1 MIRNLMINFLKTASK
16 VKEKEVKA
24 VIFSFLFVVVLMS
37 AYYILRPVR
46 DAMASDWT
54 DAEVSWLWT
63 LNFFISTAI
72 VALYGVM
79 VSKFRFRLL
88 VPTMYGIFAIS
99 FIIFYALGS
108 VFEDRTVIDKS
119 FYVWVSVFSLFHI
132 SVFWTF
138 MSELFSK
145 EQSGRLFGII
155 AVGASVGGLIGPSIT
170 AFFSVSLGIDNLM
183 LIASMMLF
191 IPIPIIF
198 YLQSLKA
205 KELNNEALDIPV
217 SNQSIGG
224 NPLAGFKIFFSNPY
238 LLSIGLFIFLY
249 TGISSFVYFE
259 LKNLLSD
266 FSRPERSVIWAQMDL
281 AVNILAIST
290 GLFATSRIVTKFG
303 MPVTI
308 AMVPIM
314 ICIGLLVLAIS
325 PLLGVVVVLQ
335 VIRRAGNY
343 AVTRPAREML
353 FTLVNQET
361 RFKAKP
367 VIDIVAYRGGD
378 MLTAWLFTGL
388 TQGLGL
394 GLAAV
399 AAVGAGI
406 ASLWALSVFILENG
420 LSAMNLNL
428 KTYRIERPACN
439 HKVACRICLRHRNTN
454 QFNLSINFT
463 NN

>member
-54 DAEVSWLWT
+54 DSEVSWLWT

-205 KELNNEALDIPV
+205 KELNNEALDIPI

-406 ASLWALSVFILENG
+406 ASLWALVGIYLGKWF
-420 LSAMNLNL
+420 
-428 KTYRIERPACN
+428 ERNEP
-439 HKVACRICLRHRNTN
+439 
-454 QFNLSINFT
+454 
-463 NN
+463 

>member
-1 MIRNLMINFLKTASK
+1 MIRNLIINFLKIASK

-72 VALYGVM
+72 VALYGSM

-108 VFEDRTVIDKS
+108 VFEDRTLIDKS

-170 AFFSVSLGIDNLM
+170 AFFSVSLGADNLM
-183 LIASMMLF
+183 LIASMMLL

-198 YLQSLKA
+198 YLQSLKS
-205 KELNNEALDIPV
+205 KQLNNEVLDIPD

-224 NPLAGFKIFFSNPY
+224 NPLAGFKMFFSNPY

-266 FSRPERSVIWAQMDL
+266 FSRSERSVIWAQMDL

-290 GLFATSRIVTKFG
+290 GLFATGRIVTKFG
-303 MPVTI
+303 MPATI

-325 PLLGVVVVLQ
+325 PLLGVVMVLQ
-335 VIRRAGNY
+335 IIRRAGNY

-394 GLAAV
+394 GLASV

-406 ASLWALSVFILENG
+406 ASLWALVGIYLGKWFDRYES
-420 LSAMNLNL
+420 
-428 KTYRIERPACN
+428 
-439 HKVACRICLRHRNTN
+439 
-454 QFNLSINFT
+454 
-463 NN
+463 

>member
-1 MIRNLMINFLKTASK
+1 MIRNLIINFLKNASK
-16 VKEKEVKA
+16 IKEQEIKA

-72 VALYGVM
+72 VALYGSM

-88 VPTMYGIFAIS
+88 VPTLYGIFAIS

-170 AFFSVSLGIDNLM
+170 AFFSVSLGADNLM
-183 LIASMMLF
+183 LIASMMLL

-198 YLQSLKA
+198 YLQSLKS
-205 KELNNEALDIPV
+205 KELNNEVLDIPG

-224 NPLAGFKIFFSNPY
+224 NPLAGFKMFFSNPY

-266 FSRPERSVIWAQMDL
+266 FSRSERSVIWAQMDL

-290 GLFATSRIVTKFG
+290 GLFATGRIVTKFG
-303 MPVTI
+303 MPATI

-325 PLLGVVVVLQ
+325 PLLGVVMVLQ
-335 VIRRAGNY
+335 IIRRAGNY

-394 GLAAV
+394 GLASV

-406 ASLWALSVFILENG
+406 ASLWALVGIYLGKWFDRYES
-420 LSAMNLNL
+420 
-428 KTYRIERPACN
+428 
-439 HKVACRICLRHRNTN
+439 
-454 QFNLSINFT
+454 
-463 NN
+463 

>member
-1 MIRNLMINFLKTASK
+1 MIRNLIINFLKNASK
-16 VKEKEVKA
+16 IKEQEIKA

-72 VALYGVM
+72 VALYGVI

-99 FIIFYALGS
+99 FIIFYSLGFA
-108 VFEDRTVIDKS
+108 FEDRTVIDKS

-170 AFFSVSLGIDNLM
+170 AFFSVSLGADNLM
-183 LIASMMLF
+183 LIASMMLL

-198 YLQSLKA
+198 YLQSLKS
-205 KELNNEALDIPV
+205 KELNNEVLDIPD

-224 NPLAGFKIFFSNPY
+224 NPLAGFKMFFSNPY

-266 FSRPERSVIWAQMDL
+266 FSRSERSVIWAQMDL

-290 GLFATSRIVTKFG
+290 GLFATGRIVTKFG
-303 MPVTI
+303 MPATI

-325 PLLGVVVVLQ
+325 PLLGVVMVLQ
-335 VIRRAGNY
+335 IIRRAGNY

-394 GLAAV
+394 GLASV

-406 ASLWALSVFILENG
+406 ASLWALVGIYLGKWFDRYES
-420 LSAMNLNL
+420 
-428 KTYRIERPACN
+428 
-439 HKVACRICLRHRNTN
+439 
-454 QFNLSINFT
+454 
-463 NN
+463 

>member
-1 MIRNLMINFLKTASK
+1 MIRNLIINFLKNASK
-16 VKEKEVKA
+16 IKEQEIKA
-24 VIFSFLFVVVLMS
+24 VIFSLLFVVVLMS

-63 LNFFISTAI
+63 LNFFISTVI
-72 VALYGVM
+72 VALYGSM

-88 VPTMYGIFAIS
+88 VPTIYGIFAIS

-108 VFEDRTVIDKS
+108 FFEDRTLIDKS

-170 AFFSVSLGIDNLM
+170 AFFSVSLGADNLM
-183 LIASMMLF
+183 LIASMMLL

-198 YLQSLKA
+198 YLQSLKS
-205 KELNNEALDIPV
+205 KELNNEVLDIPG

-224 NPLAGFKIFFSNPY
+224 NPLAGFKMFFSNPY

-266 FSRPERSVIWAQMDL
+266 FSRSERSVIWAQMDL

-290 GLFATSRIVTKFG
+290 GLFATGRIVTKFG
-303 MPVTI
+303 MPATI

-325 PLLGVVVVLQ
+325 PLLGVVMVLQ
-335 VIRRAGNY
+335 IIRRAGNY

-394 GLAAV
+394 GLASV

-406 ASLWALSVFILENG
+406 ASLWALVGIYHGKWFDRYES
-420 LSAMNLNL
+420 
-428 KTYRIERPACN
+428 
-439 HKVACRICLRHRNTN
+439 
-454 QFNLSINFT
+454 
-463 NN
+463 

>member
-1 MIRNLMINFLKTASK
+1 MIRNLIINFLKTASK

-72 VALYGVM
+72 VALYGSM

-108 VFEDRTVIDKS
+108 VFEDRTLIDKS

-170 AFFSVSLGIDNLM
+170 AFFSVSLGADNLM
-183 LIASMMLF
+183 LIASMMLL

-198 YLQSLKA
+198 YLQSLKS
-205 KELNNEALDIPV
+205 KELNNEVLDIPD

-224 NPLAGFKIFFSNPY
+224 NPLAGFKMFFSNPY

-266 FSRPERSVIWAQMDL
+266 FSRSERSVIWAQMDL

-290 GLFATSRIVTKFG
+290 GLFATGRIVTKFG
-303 MPVTI
+303 MPATI

-325 PLLGVVVVLQ
+325 PLLGVVMVLQ
-335 VIRRAGNY
+335 IIRRAGNY

-406 ASLWALSVFILENG
+406 ASLWALVGIYLGKWFDRYES
-420 LSAMNLNL
+420 
-428 KTYRIERPACN
+428 
-439 HKVACRICLRHRNTN
+439 
-454 QFNLSINFT
+454 
-463 NN
+463 

>member
-72 VALYGVM
+72 VALYGSM

-108 VFEDRTVIDKS
+108 VFEDRTLIDKS

-170 AFFSVSLGIDNLM
+170 AFFSVSLGADNLM
-183 LIASMMLF
+183 LIASMMLL

-198 YLQSLKA
+198 YLQSLKS
-205 KELNNEALDIPV
+205 KELNNEVLDIPD

-224 NPLAGFKIFFSNPY
+224 NPLAGFKMFFSNPY

-266 FSRPERSVIWAQMDL
+266 FSRSERSVIWAQMDL

-290 GLFATSRIVTKFG
+290 GLFATGRIVTKFG
-303 MPVTI
+303 MPATI

-325 PLLGVVVVLQ
+325 PLLGVVMVLQ
-335 VIRRAGNY
+335 IIRRAGNY

-394 GLAAV
+394 GLASV

-406 ASLWALSVFILENG
+406 ASLWALVGIFLGKWFDRYES
-420 LSAMNLNL
+420 
-428 KTYRIERPACN
+428 
-439 HKVACRICLRHRNTN
+439 
-454 QFNLSINFT
+454 
-463 NN
+463 

>member
-1 MIRNLMINFLKTASK
+1 MNPINKFLKTASRI
-16 VKEKEVKA
+16 EEREIKA

-63 LNFFISTAI
+63 INFFISTAI
-72 VALYGVM
+72 VALYGLM

-88 VPTMYGIFAIS
+88 VPVMYGIFAGS
-99 FIIFYALGS
+99 FVIFYFLAS
-108 VFEDRTVIDKS
+108 ISDDRTIIDKA

-132 SVFWTF
+132 SVFWSF

-170 AFFSVSLGIDNLM
+170 AFFSVSLGTDNLM
-183 LIASMMLF
+183 LIASMMLL

-198 YLQSLKA
+198 YLQTLKVTD
-205 KELNNEALDIPV
+205 LNNEELDLTTP
-217 SNQSIGG
+217 NQSIGG
-224 NPLAGFKIFFSNPY
+224 SPFAGFKMFFSNPY

-266 FSRPERSVIWAQMDL
+266 LSRSERSVIWAQMDL
-281 AVNILAIST
+281 AVNILAISA
-290 GLFATSRIVTKFG
+290 GLFATGRIVTRFG
-303 MPVTI
+303 MPLTI
-308 AMVPIM
+308 ALVPVM

-325 PLLGVVVVLQ
+325 PFLGVVVMLQ
-335 VIRRAGNY
+335 IIRRAGNY

-353 FTLVNQET
+353 FTLVDQET

-378 MLTAWLFTGL
+378 MLMAWLFTGL

-399 AAVGAGI
+399 AAFGAGM
-406 ASLWALSVFILENG
+406 AALWSLVGIYLGRWF
-420 LSAMNLNL
+420 
-428 KTYRIERPACN
+428 ERD
-439 HKVACRICLRHRNTN
+439 NTEPKGYVTSKN
-454 QFNLSINFT
+454 ST
-463 NN
+463 E

>member
-1 MIRNLMINFLKTASK
+1 MIKNLMINFLKTASK

-170 AFFSVSLGIDNLM
+170 AFFSVSLGTDNLM

-205 KELNNEALDIPV
+205 KELNNQALDIPI

-224 NPLAGFKIFFSNPY
+224 NPFAGFKMFFSNPY
-238 LLSIGLFIFLY
+238 LLSIGVFIFLY

-303 MPVTI
+303 MPITI
-308 AMVPIM
+308 AMVPVM

-406 ASLWALSVFILENG
+406 ASLWALVGIYLGKWF
-420 LSAMNLNL
+420 
-428 KTYRIERPACN
+428 ERNEA
-439 HKVACRICLRHRNTN
+439 
-454 QFNLSINFT
+454 
-463 NN
+463 

>member
-1 MIRNLMINFLKTASK
+1 MIMNLINKFLKTASRI
-16 VKEKEVKA
+16 EEREIKA

-63 LNFFISTAI
+63 INFFISTAI
-72 VALYGVM
+72 VALYGLM

-88 VPTMYGIFAIS
+88 VPVMYGIFAGS
-99 FIIFYALGS
+99 FVIFYFLAS
-108 VFEDRTVIDKS
+108 ISDDRTIIDKA

-132 SVFWTF
+132 SVFWSF

-170 AFFSVSLGIDNLM
+170 AFFSVSLGTDNLM
-183 LIASMMLF
+183 LIASMMLL

-198 YLQSLKA
+198 YLQTLKVTD
-205 KELNNEALDIPV
+205 LNNEELDLTTP
-217 SNQSIGG
+217 NQSIGG
-224 NPLAGFKIFFSNPY
+224 SPFAGFKMFFSNPY

-266 FSRPERSVIWAQMDL
+266 LSRSERSVIWAQMDL
-281 AVNILAIST
+281 AVNILAISA
-290 GLFATSRIVTKFG
+290 GLFATGRIVTRFG
-303 MPVTI
+303 MPLTI
-308 AMVPIM
+308 ALVPVM

-325 PLLGVVVVLQ
+325 PFLGVVVMLQ
-335 VIRRAGNY
+335 IIRRAGNY

-353 FTLVNQET
+353 FTLVDQET

-378 MLTAWLFTGL
+378 MLMAWLFTGL

-399 AAVGAGI
+399 AAFGAGM
-406 ASLWALSVFILENG
+406 AALWSLVGIYLGRWF
-420 LSAMNLNL
+420 
-428 KTYRIERPACN
+428 ERD
-439 HKVACRICLRHRNTN
+439 NTEPKDYVTSKN
-454 QFNLSINFT
+454 ST
-463 NN
+463 E

>member
-1 MIRNLMINFLKTASK
+1 MIRNIILNFLKTASK
-16 VKEKEVKA
+16 IKEREVKA
-24 VIFSFLFVVVLMS
+24 VVFSFLFVVVLMS

-63 LNFFISTAI
+63 LNFFISTVI
-72 VALYGVM
+72 VALYGIM

-88 VPTMYGIFAIS
+88 VPAMYGIFAGS
-99 FIIFYALGS
+99 FIIFYVLGS
-108 VFEDRTVIDKS
+108 IYEDRILIDKA

-132 SVFWTF
+132 SVFWSF

-145 EQSGRLFGII
+145 EQSSRLFGVI
-155 AVGASVGGLIGPSIT
+155 AVGASVGGLMGPSIT
-170 AFFSVSLGIDNLM
+170 AIFSVSLGTDKLM
-183 LIASMMLF
+183 LIASTMLL

-198 YLQSLKA
+198 FLQSLKT
-205 KELNNEALDIPV
+205 KELNNEVLNTPI

-224 NPLAGFKIFFSNPY
+224 NPLAGFKMFFSNPY
-238 LLSIGLFIFLY
+238 LLSIGVFILLY

-290 GLFATSRIVTKFG
+290 GLFATGRIVTRFG
-303 MPVTI
+303 MPATI
-308 AMVPIM
+308 AMVPII
-314 ICIGLLVLAIS
+314 ICIGLLILAIS
-325 PLLGVVVVLQ
+325 PLLGVVMILQ
-335 VIRRAGNY
+335 IVRRAGNY

-378 MLTAWLFTGL
+378 MITAWLFTGL

-399 AAVGAGI
+399 AAIGAGI
-406 ASLWALSVFILENG
+406 AGLWTLVGIYLGRWFERDNDNFKNS
-420 LSAMNLNL
+420 
-428 KTYRIERPACN
+428 KT
-439 HKVACRICLRHRNTN
+439 
-454 QFNLSINFT
+454 
-463 NN
+463 

>member
-16 VKEKEVKA
+16 VKDQEVKA

-170 AFFSVSLGIDNLM
+170 AFFSVSLGTDNLM
-183 LIASMMLF
+183 LVASIMLL

-198 YLQSLKA
+198 YLQSLKS
-205 KELNNEALDIPV
+205 KELNNEVLDIPI

-224 NPLAGFKIFFSNPY
+224 NPLAGFKMFFSNPY

-266 FSRPERSVIWAQMDL
+266 FSRSERSVIWAQMDL

-290 GLFATSRIVTKFG
+290 GLFATGRIVTKFG
-303 MPVTI
+303 MPATI
-308 AMVPIM
+308 AMVPII

-325 PLLGVVVVLQ
+325 PLLGVVMILQ
-335 VIRRAGNY
+335 IIRRAGNY

-406 ASLWALSVFILENG
+406 ASLWALVGIYLGKWF
-420 LSAMNLNL
+420 
-428 KTYRIERPACN
+428 ERDE
-439 HKVACRICLRHRNTN
+439 T
-454 QFNLSINFT
+454 
-463 NN
+463 

>member
-170 AFFSVSLGIDNLM
+170 AFFSVSLGTDNLM

-205 KELNNEALDIPV
+205 KELNNEALDIPI

-406 ASLWALSVFILENG
+406 ASLWALVGIYLGKWF
-420 LSAMNLNL
+420 
-428 KTYRIERPACN
+428 ERNEP
-439 HKVACRICLRHRNTN
+439 
-454 QFNLSINFT
+454 
-463 NN
+463 

>member
-1 MIRNLMINFLKTASK
+1 MIRNIILNFLKTASK
-16 VKEKEVKA
+16 IKEQEVKA
-24 VIFSFLFVVVLMS
+24 VVFSFLFVVVLMS

-63 LNFFISTAI
+63 LNFFISTVI
-72 VALYGVM
+72 VALYGIM

-88 VPTMYGIFAIS
+88 VPAMYGIFAGS
-99 FIIFYALGS
+99 FIIFYVLGS
-108 VFEDRTVIDKS
+108 IYEDRILIDKA

-132 SVFWTF
+132 SVFWSF

-145 EQSGRLFGII
+145 EQSSRLFGVI

-170 AFFSVSLGIDNLM
+170 AIFSVSLGTDKLM
-183 LIASMMLF
+183 LIASTMLL

-198 YLQSLKA
+198 FLQSLKT
-205 KELNNEALDIPV
+205 KELNNEVLNTPI

-224 NPLAGFKIFFSNPY
+224 NPLAGFKMFFSNPY
-238 LLSIGLFIFLY
+238 LLSIGVFILLY

-290 GLFATSRIVTKFG
+290 GLFATGRIVTRFG
-303 MPVTI
+303 MPATI
-308 AMVPIM
+308 AMVPII
-314 ICIGLLVLAIS
+314 ICIGLLILAIS
-325 PLLGVVVVLQ
+325 PLLGVVMILQ
-335 VIRRAGNY
+335 IVRRAGNY

-378 MLTAWLFTGL
+378 MITAWLFTGL

-399 AAVGAGI
+399 AAIGAGI
-406 ASLWALSVFILENG
+406 AGLWTLVGIYLGRWFERDNG
-420 LSAMNLNL
+420 NFKDS
-428 KTYRIERPACN
+428 KT
-439 HKVACRICLRHRNTN
+439 
-454 QFNLSINFT
+454 
-463 NN
+463 